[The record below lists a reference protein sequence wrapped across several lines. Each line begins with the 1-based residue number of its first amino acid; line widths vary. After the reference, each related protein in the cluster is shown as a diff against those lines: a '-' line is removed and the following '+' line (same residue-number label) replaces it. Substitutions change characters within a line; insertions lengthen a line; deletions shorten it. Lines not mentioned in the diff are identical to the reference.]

1 MSSSNLKLFLQ
12 TILNSPTHIDK
23 NLEYNLLLPFI
34 GTGLV
39 TSSGKNCF
47 EKIICTQKIV
57 AIKLIIYI

>member
-1 MSSSNLKLFLQ
+1 MSIFNFKLLLQ
-12 TILNSPTHIDK
+12 QILNSPTHIDK

-47 EKIICTQKIV
+47 KTNY
-57 AIKLIIYI
+57 IYT